1 MLETSESQ
9 KAPKQEDDLLRP
21 EVVADPYGFFGALRE
36 REPVYWNETLGAW
49 VLTRYDDVMGAF
61 RDPRLSADRISPY
74 YERKLKGPNG
84 EVHRF
89 TYETLSRWMVFVDPP
104 EHTRL
109 RKLVDHAFRPKAIE
123 RMRQNVQALVEELVD
138 DLVGK
143 EEFDFVHDFAYP
155 LPVLVISE
163 MLDVPREDREKI
175 KHWSDDIMMLVFGAL
190 DVKDRHERARAAF
203 QDMSDY
209 LANIIRE
216 RREKPGH
223 DLLSVLLAA
232 EERGDALSEKE
243 VIATCILLLFGGHE
257 TTTNLLANGLRALL
271 LHDQWKLLKEQPD
284 LLPQAIEEILRWDG
298 PSKAMWR
305 IAKEDVEYGGKL
317 IKKDDKLLLLQAS
330 ANRDPSQFERPDAFD
345 ITREKTQHCG
355 FGYAVHYCIGA
366 PIARLEGM
374 LAFKLLMERLPNL
387 ELASDHWEWQPTV
400 LNRSLKTLPVRVSR

>member
-1 MLETSESQ
+1 MLESSESP
-9 KAPKQEDDLLRP
+9 KAPKQEDDVLAP
-21 EVVADPYGFFGALRE
+21 AVVADPYSFFNALRD
-36 REPVYWNETLGAW
+36 REPVYWNESLGAW
-49 VLTRYDDVMGAF
+49 VLTSYDDVMNAF
-61 RDPRLSADRISPY
+61 RDPRLSADRITPY

-109 RKLVDHAFRPKAIE
+109 RKLVDHVFRPKAIE
-123 RMRQNVQALVEELVD
+123 RMRENVQALVEELVAE
-138 DLVGK
+138 LK
-143 EEFDFVHDFAYP
+143 TKKEFDFVHDFAYP

-163 MLDVPREDREKI
+163 MLNVPREDRERI
-175 KHWSDDIMMLVFGAL
+175 KHWSDDIMTLVFGAL
-190 DVKDRHERARAAF
+190 DVKDRHERARVAF
-203 QDMSDY
+203 MDMSNY
-209 LANIIRE
+209 LAAIIKE
-216 RREKPGH
+216 RRNNLGH
-223 DLLSVLLAA
+223 DLLSLLLAA

-271 LHDQWKLLKEQPD
+271 INNQWELLKQKPE
-284 LLPQAIEEILRWDG
+284 LMGQAIEEILRWDG

-305 IAKEDVEYGGKL
+305 IAKEDVEIGGKAV
-317 IKKDDKLLLLQAS
+317 KAGDKLLLVQVG
-330 ANRDPSQFERPDAFD
+330 ANRDPSQFERPDEFD

-374 LAFKLLMERLPNL
+374 LTFKLLMEELPNL
-387 ELASDHWEWQPTV
+387 ELATDSWEWQPTV
-400 LNRSLKTLPVRVSR
+400 LNRSLKALPVRVRD

>member
-1 MLETSESQ
+1 VREEGS
-9 KAPKQEDDLLRP
+9 ANRGPKPEDDVLAP
-21 EVVADPYGFFGALRE
+21 DVVRDPYGYFNALRE
-36 REPVYWNETLGAW
+36 REPVYWNDSLGAW
-49 VLTRYDDVMGAF
+49 VLTAYDDVMGAF
-61 RDPRLSADRISPY
+61 RDPRLSADRITPY
-74 YERKLKGPNG
+74 YERKLTGPNG

-123 RMRQNVQALVEELVD
+123 RMRQNVGTLVEELVD
-138 DLVGK
+138 GLK
-143 EEFDFVHDFAYP
+143 QKREFDFVEDFAYP

-163 MLDVPREDREKI
+163 MLGIPREDRDQI
-175 KHWSDDIMMLVFGAL
+175 KHWSDAIMMLVFGAL
-190 DVKDRHERARAAF
+190 DVKDRHERARLAF
-203 QDMSDY
+203 TDMSAY
-209 LANIIRE
+209 LADILRE
-216 RREKPGH
+216 RRKHPGV

-271 LHDQWKLLKEQPD
+271 LHDQWNLLGEQPE
-284 LLPQAIEEILRWDG
+284 LMPQAIEEILRWDG

-305 IAKEDVEYGGKL
+305 IAKEDVSYGDKL
-317 IKKDDKLLLLQAS
+317 IPSGAKLLLVQVS
-330 ANRDPSQFERPDAFD
+330 ANRDPRKFARADAFD

-366 PIARLEGM
+366 PIARLEGS
-374 LAFKLLMERLPNL
+374 LSFKLLYAALPGL
-387 ELASDHWEWQPTV
+387 QLASDAWEWQPTV
-400 LNRSLKTLPVRVSR
+400 LNRSLKTLPVRVRD